1 MPLKKGYSHATVRQN
16 IVELL
21 ASGHEK
27 AQAVTVANSA
37 ARAAF
42 FRRFPRGAIPQHLA
56 CKGCGRLREHY
67 TKSGKPLISNPQKR
81 KIAQASK
88 LIQDFSG
95 HKARIFGKMKF
106 PKNPGTAI
114 AIGYLLGLSYETK
127 RDGVMEKYYHRFTR
141 KVSRPLLAVS
151 SDGKQ
156 LYLLGGA
163 YNFTERGIVDAA

>member
-1 MPLKKGYSHATVRQN
+1 MSLKKGYSHATVRQN

-21 ASGHEK
+21 ASGHDR
-27 AQAVTVANSA
+27 AQSNAAAKSA

-42 FRRFPRGAIPQHLA
+42 FRSFPSGALPEYLA
-56 CKGCGRLREHY
+56 YPGCGRTRQHY
-67 TKSGKPLISNPQKR
+67 TQSGKPINNNPQKR
-81 KIAQASK
+81 KIQQASK
-88 LIQDFSG
+88 LIQEFSG

-106 PKNPGTAI
+106 PENPGTAI

-127 RDGVMEKYYHRFTR
+127 RDGLMEKYYHRFVR
-141 KVSRPLLAVS
+141 KANRPLLAVS

-163 YNFTERGIVDAA
+163 YNFTDRGIVDAA